1 MRDLSLQRPA
11 SFDERPAFFDQ
22 MRQYLIF
29 SRPFTLIAPMLG
41 VASGALTAWGSRH
54 SAFSM
59 VFSWDLV
66 ILVAVASL
74 AAGLLNAA
82 SNGLNQI
89 YDLEIDRINKPDRP
103 LVTEAISLRGAHIC
117 TWFLY
122 VLSVGMTW
130 PIVAD
135 PNLTWAE
142 RWTAPLAQH
151 ECFFFYLT
159 AAVFTWIYSM
169 PAFGRTKRLTFGAN
183 LTIAIP
189 RGLMLKVAGWS
200 VLAGIS
206 AVEPWFIGLCFFFF
220 LIGAASTKDFS
231 DMKGDGHGKCL
242 TLPRRF
248 GVRRAATYIAPCFV
262 LPWLLIPLGV
272 FLNIDGQPILSGDP
286 VLLVLLGLSLAT
298 WGGYTVY
305 LILRDPEALSRMENH
320 PSWKHMY
327 LMMFW
332 AQMGFALAY
341 LVRL

>member
-1 MRDLSLQRPA
+1 MRDLSLERPA

-22 MRQYLIF
+22 MRQYLHF

-41 VASGALTAWGSRH
+41 VASGAMTAWGSRH
-54 SAFSM
+54 SAFSAG
-59 VFSWDLV
+59 FSWDLV
-66 ILVAVASL
+66 VLVAVAAL

-103 LVTEAISLRGAHIC
+103 LVTEAISLRGAHVC
-117 TWFLY
+117 TWLLY
-122 VLSVGMTW
+122 IVSVAMTW

-135 PNLTWAE
+135 PALSWAE

-151 ECFFFYLT
+151 ACFFFYLT

-200 VLAGIS
+200 VLAGIG
-206 AVEPWFIGLCFFFF
+206 ALEPWFIGLCFFFF

-231 DMKGDGHGKCL
+231 DMEGDRRGGCM
-242 TLPRRF
+242 TLPHRF
-248 GVRRAATYIAPCFV
+248 GVRRAARMIAPCFV
-262 LPWLLIPLGV
+262 VPWLFIPVGV
-272 FLNIDGQPILSGDP
+272 FLKIDGQPILSGDP
-286 VLLVLLGLSLAT
+286 TLLVLLGASLAL

-305 LILRDPEALSRMENH
+305 LILRDPDALSQVENH

-332 AQMGFALAY
+332 AQLGFALAY
-341 LVRL
+341 LVRF